1 MKIIKFLFV
10 AAVTASL
17 TACGGGGSMPKF
29 GNNEFPVE
37 TVDANSASLQST
49 YPATIKGIQDV
60 EVRPKVSGFIT
71 RVYVHEGQV
80 VKAGQPLFS
89 IDSET
94 YQAAVRQAQ
103 ASVNTARAQLNTARL
118 TYENNKK
125 LFDKKVIGQYEL
137 STAQNT
143 YTTAQASLSQAMA
156 ALASAKETLSWCMVK
171 SPAAGVIGSLP
182 YKAGALVSAS
192 SVDPLTTVSDVSTVE
207 VFFSMSEN
215 DILGLTKTAGSV
227 TAALK
232 DLPEV
237 KLQLVD
243 GSLYNHPG
251 KVVKMSGVI
260 NSSTG
265 AYSLI
270 AHFANPERLLKSGGA
285 GQIII
290 PRTDNHAIVI
300 PQEATVSVQDK
311 LFVYKVGKNNKVYY
325 TEIKVNP
332 QNDGNTYI
340 VTSGLSVGDRI
351 VVKGLTKLSDKMKIK
366 PVTLAA
372 YQKSIDDAAK
382 LGAKQGSAS
391 GFVDVMKGK

>member
-1 MKIIKFLFV
+1 MKSIKSLLV
-10 AAVTASL
+10 AAVSVSL
-17 TACGGGGSMPKF
+17 VACGGGGGMPNF

-37 TVDANSASLQST
+37 TIGSNSASLQST

-71 RVYVHEGQV
+71 RVYVHEGQA
-80 VKAGQPLFS
+80 VKTGQLLFT

-118 TYENNKK
+118 TFENNKK
-125 LFDKKVIGQYEL
+125 LYDKKVIGQYEL
-137 STAQNT
+137 STAQNS
-143 YTTAQASLSQAMA
+143 YATAQAALAQAQA
-156 ALASAKETLSWCMVK
+156 ALASAKETLSWCRVV
-171 SPAAGVIGSLP
+171 SPTSGVVGSLP

-192 SVDPLTTVSDVSTVE
+192 SPDPLTTVSDVSTVE
-207 VFFSMSEN
+207 VFFSMSEG
-215 DILGLTKTAGSV
+215 DILNMTRTSGCVS
-227 TAALK
+227 AALK
-232 DLPEV
+232 ELPSV
-237 KLQLVD
+237 KLQLVN
-243 GSLYNHPG
+243 GTLYNHPG

-260 NSSTG
+260 NQSTG

-270 AHFANPERLLKSGGA
+270 AHFANPERILKSGGA

-290 PRTDNHAIVI
+290 PRTNNHVIVI
-300 PQEATVSVQDK
+300 PQEATSSVQDK
-311 LFVYKVGKNNKVYY
+311 LFVYKVGKDNKVYY

-351 VVKGLTKLSDKMKIK
+351 VVKGLTKLSDKMEIK
-366 PVTLAA
+366 PVTLAE

-382 LGAKQGSAS
+382 LGAKQGTAS
-391 GFVDVMKGK
+391 GFVKVMKGK

>member
-37 TVDANSASLQST
+37 TVGVNSASLQST

-143 YTTAQASLSQAMA
+143 YATAQASLAQAMA

-227 TAALK
+227 TAAMK